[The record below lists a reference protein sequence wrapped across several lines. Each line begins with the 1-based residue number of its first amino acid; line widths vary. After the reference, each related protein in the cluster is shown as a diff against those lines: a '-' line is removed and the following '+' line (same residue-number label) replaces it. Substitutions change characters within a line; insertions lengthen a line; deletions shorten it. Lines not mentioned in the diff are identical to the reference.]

1 MTETW
6 RDYNRAFGEEN
17 EKADKALGGEFT
29 NDLRSLLEKYGATL
43 HIDENPQHT
52 KREVNFYSPSR
63 YVDGE
68 RTKANLDVTFP
79 ENTASYDL
87 T

>member
-1 MTETW
+1 MTESW
-6 RDYNRAFGEEN
+6 RDTSVEDAN
-17 EKADKALGGEFT
+17 EKADKALGVEFT
-29 NDLRSLLEKYGATL
+29 NDLRILLEKYGAAI
-43 HIDENPQHT
+43 HIAENPRTQ
-52 KREVNFYSPSR
+52 KEEVNFYSPSR

-79 ENTASYDL
+79 DNTAPYDL